1 MTMLAVI
8 TGDLVGSSQLTSA
21 KLQQV
26 LNRLEQEL
34 TLYCLT
40 PEDSYQIFRGDSFQ
54 LTLSNPSRAPLIA
67 LRLRWLLIALSES
80 GQEVD
85 ARLAIA
91 VAQIPLNY
99 DSKYLNTEAH
109 LLSGRGLDSL
119 KNQRIKWFCSNELF
133 CIKSELL
140 TRFADNRI
148 STLTATQAN
157 ALFQFSADSTM
168 THQTLANQL
177 GSSRV
182 NATRLLNSADYN
194 LLLDYGKLMSQ
205 WIAEL

>member
-1 MTMLAVI
+1 MKMQAVI
-8 TGDLVGSSQLTSA
+8 TGDLVGSSQLMPA

-26 LNRLEQEL
+26 LAQLESAL
-34 TLYCLT
+34 AGYCQSQN
-40 PEDSYQIFRGDSFQ
+40 DSYQLFRGDSFQ
-54 LTLSNPSRAPLIA
+54 LTLTDPRRSSLIL
-67 LRLRWLLIALSES
+67 LRLRWLLIALSEPN
-80 GQEVD
+80 QPVD
-85 ARLAIA
+85 ARLALGLA
-91 VAQIPLNY
+91 KTPANY

-109 LLSGRGLDSL
+109 ILSGRGLDTL
-119 KNQRIKWFCSNELF
+119 KNERIKWFCSDEEF
-133 CIKSELL
+133 CVKSELL

-148 STLTATQAN
+148 TALTATQAN
-157 ALFQFSADSTM
+157 ALLHFSINSEM
-168 THQTLANQL
+168 THQALADIL